1 MVRDR
6 VKISATLI
14 TLNEEENLPRA
25 LSSLSFCDE
34 ILVVDS
40 GSTDRTLEIAEQGGA
55 RVIQNPWPG
64 FSAQK
69 NFAAEQATHDWALAL
84 DADEAV
90 TDELQEQILAL
101 AAGSP
106 AHAGYA
112 FPRKARY
119 LGRWILHSGWY
130 PDRKVRLY
138 DRRRARWVG
147 DYVHESVAVDGSVG
161 QLDGDLLHYTCD
173 SFSEHIRTLDRYTTL
188 AAREHAALRLGVGWH
203 HLTLSPIWAFI
214 RSYLL
219 KLGFLDGFH
228 GLLIAQAAAFY
239 VFAKY
244 AKVRAG
250 QQSG

>member
-1 MVRDR
+1 M
-6 VKISATLI
+6 KISATVI
-14 TLNEEENLPRA
+14 TLNEEANLPRA

-40 GSTDRTLEIAEQGGA
+40 GSTDRTLELAGRGGA
-55 RVIQNPWPG
+55 RVVQNPWPG

-69 NFAAEQATHDWALAL
+69 NFAAEQATYDWVLAL
-84 DADEAV
+84 DADEEV
-90 TDELQEQILAL
+90 TDELREQIRAL
-101 AAGSP
+101 AVGSP
-106 AHAGYA
+106 DHLGYA

-119 LGRWILHSGWY
+119 LGCWIKHSGWY

-188 AAREHAALRLGVGWH
+188 AAQEHAASGLKVGWH
-203 HLTLSPIWAFI
+203 HFTLSPAWAFV
-214 RSYLL
+214 RSYFF
-219 KLGFLDGFH
+219 KRGFLDGFH
-228 GLLIAQAAAFY
+228 GLLIAHAAAFY

-244 AKVRAG
+244 AKVRAD
-250 QQSG
+250 QQAG